1 MKQKTRLDS
10 NGIPFEFPTLILD
23 KAEFGKIVSEI
34 NSLYYS
40 VYKTDAFGAHYS
52 VDMDNNYCFYL
63 FENHGFNDY
72 NIYERVFI

>member
-1 MKQKTRLDS
+1 MKQKVRLDS

-34 NSLYYS
+34 NSYYS
-40 VYKTDAFGAHYS
+40 IYVEKKYATHYS
-52 VDMDNNYCFYL
+52 TLDDGCCMYL

-72 NIYERVFI
+72 NIYEKFYI